1 MEDFMKRSQWSY
13 HPPLP
18 SHHNTGVCCAA
29 LQDGQDRDAC
39 PTGHG
44 WLPTTQHIST
54 HRVSQHLGKKKIQ
67 EKILTTCMSHISESL
82 HVLHQ
87 GHYGARPNVSSQEAL
102 IHLVLWIKAQWRACW
117 VVGTTFADVNSAF
130 LSVHHPHMIETL
142 ENQGDPLKIINMIQ
156 SFLTSREKY
165 IWFNSFKSQ
174 I

>member
-1 MEDFMKRSQWSY
+1 MIIS
-13 HPPLP
+13 
-18 SHHNTGVCCAA
+18 
-29 LQDGQDRDAC
+29 
-39 PTGHG
+39 PTSSK
-44 WLPTTQHIST
+44 P
-54 HRVSQHLGKKKIQ
+54 SQHRGMLCSVARRPRPRCLPHWTWMTTHNPTHINPSCFSTPWQKKIQ